1 MLQFMSK
8 AGQFITDTITGQ
20 KTKDAQFQSL
30 RKKMITIESG
40 IKTLKSILKGYNEYT
55 GPFCKYLKLLNDSMH
70 KIYKYSPMIIEVNE
84 IINKHSLIIK
94 DIENL
99 GKTLSKIYSKTS
111 EWDAIFQKAQESIKI
126 QEEKRKNFDHYEQKL
141 LKIDG
146 DTNKKKI
153 KDFVFRN
160 KEKYNLASREYIE
173 AYEKSFELIKSSIKL
188 SWELANPVL
197 SELID
202 TEKDFFANISTHLE
216 SCEDMNKIFSIIM
229 ESEFKPR
236 MTKGTSIHNAK
247 KFIKSKLL
255 NKEINYEHKFIRN
268 TNSFGKIPPEREQLF
283 NNIKDKLLVEDDLD

>member
-1 MLQFMSK
+1 MSK
-8 AGQFITDTITGQ
+8 AGQFISDTITGQ

-30 RKKMITIESG
+30 RKKMITIEAG
-40 IKTLKSILKGYNEYT
+40 IKTLKSIIKGYNEYT
-55 GPFCKYLKLLNDSMH
+55 GPFCKYLKSLNDSLH

-84 IINKHSLIIK
+84 VINKHALIIK

-99 GKTLSKIYSKTS
+99 GKKLNKIYSKTS
-111 EWDAIFQKAQESIKI
+111 EWDSIFVKAQESLKI

-141 LKIDG
+141 LKIEG
-146 DTNKKKI
+146 DTIDNNKKK
-153 KDFVFRN
+153 KDFIFRN
-160 KEKYNLASREYIE
+160 KEKYSFASREYME

-188 SWELANPVL
+188 SWELANPVV

-202 TEKDFFANISTHLE
+202 TEKDFFSKISTYLE

-229 ESEFKPR
+229 DSEFKPR
-236 MTKGTSIHNAK
+236 MTKGSSISNAK

-268 TNSFGKIPPEREQLF
+268 TNSFGKIPPEREQQF
-283 NNIKDKLLVEDDLD
+283 INIKDRLLVEDDLE

>member
-1 MLQFMSK
+1 MSK

-20 KTKDAQFQSL
+20 KIKDAQFQSL

-55 GPFCKYLKLLNDSMH
+55 GPFCKYLKSLNDSMY

-94 DIENL
+94 DLENL
-99 GKTLSKIYSKTS
+99 GKTISKIYSKTS
-111 EWDAIFQKAQESIKI
+111 EWDAIFDKAQESIKI

-141 LKIDG
+141 LKIEG
-146 DTNKKKI
+146 DNIDSTKKKI
-153 KDFVFRN
+153 KDFIFRN
-160 KEKYNLASREYIE
+160 KEKYSFASREYMD

-197 SELID
+197 SEFID
-202 TEKDFFANISTHLE
+202 TEKDFFANISSYLV

-229 ESEFKPR
+229 DSEFKPR
-236 MTKGTSIHNAK
+236 MSKGSSIRNAK
-247 KFIKSKLL
+247 KFIKSKFL
-255 NKEINYEHKFIRN
+255 NKEINYEHKFVRN
-268 TNSFGKIPPEREQLF
+268 TNSFGTIPPEREQQF